1 MTAQKR
7 NKSIYTGVAILLVGL
22 IWLLRKMGL
31 ELPYWLL
38 SWEMLLIAI
47 GAIIGI
53 DTKFKNPT
61 SYILMAIGSVFL
73 IDDVFGIPFRVM
85 DYFWPLLVITVGLVI
100 IFQSRIRAKRV
111 AFNGG
116 GGDSAKGDKLDT
128 ISVFNGVKRSVLS
141 KDFQGGEV
149 VTIFGGTELNL
160 MQADFTGHRH
170 LEVTVLF
177 GGAKLIIPRNWEV
190 RPEVTTIFGG
200 VDDKRLSAVEIIT
213 EDDKI
218 LTITG
223 TVVFGGLDIVNY

>member
-7 NKSIYTGVAILLVGL
+7 NKSIYTGVVILLIGVV
-22 IWLLRKMGL
+22 WLLRRAGL
-31 ELPYWLL
+31 ELPYWLF

-47 GAIIGI
+47 GAVIGI

-61 SYILMAIGSVFL
+61 SYILMIIGGVFL

-85 DYFWPLLVITVGLVI
+85 DYFWPLLVITVGLII
-100 IFQSRIRAKRV
+100 IFQSRIRAKRININ
-111 AFNGG
+111 AGG
-116 GGDSAKGDKLDT
+116 SGDKLDSV
-128 ISVFNGVKRSVLS
+128 SVFNGVKRNITS
-141 KDFQGGEV
+141 KSFQGGEV

-160 MQADFTGHRH
+160 MQADISGHSH

-200 VDDKRLSAVEIIT
+200 VDDKRLSAVEIVT